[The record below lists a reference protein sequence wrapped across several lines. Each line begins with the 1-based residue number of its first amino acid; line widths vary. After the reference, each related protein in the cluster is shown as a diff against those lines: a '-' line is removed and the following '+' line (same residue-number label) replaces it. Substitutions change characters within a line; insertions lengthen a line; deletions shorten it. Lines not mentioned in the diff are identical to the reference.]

1 MMVFE
6 ELTLF
11 EMLGYPVACLA
22 PPLATRMHPRLHP
35 FTVALQATLAGVA
48 FPLFAYCKTP
58 EHYYSHTR
66 HIYDDTHS
74 LELISH
80 INLVKFL
87 IYWYQGS

>member
-35 FTVALQATLAGVA
+35 FTVALQATLAWVA
-48 FPLFAYCKTP
+48 FPLFAYCETL
-58 EHYYSHTR
+58 EHYYTVTHV
-66 HIYDDTHS
+66 IYMMI
-74 LELISH
+74 LI
-80 INLVKFL
+80 I
-87 IYWYQGS
+87 